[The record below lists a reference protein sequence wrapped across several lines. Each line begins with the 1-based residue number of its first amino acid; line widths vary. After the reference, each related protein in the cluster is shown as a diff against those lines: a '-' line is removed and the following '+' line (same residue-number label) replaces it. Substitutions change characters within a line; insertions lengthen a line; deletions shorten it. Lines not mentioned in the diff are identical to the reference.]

1 MTNQQDRWSNQGIPL
16 GQPFKYVSP
25 STAIFTNTNSSRQN
39 PPVLP
44 PPATLEAGGQPFSPF
59 PNLPALGNRANNSS
73 GHVFT
78 IPSISSNDNRRPSGG
93 QPAPS
98 LQGQTPQG
106 SSQGPHLPHV
116 QGFSSLPQN
125 PPRPS
130 NSIYNITNRDPP
142 EDKVKEEPQPQGQPQ
157 QPQQP
162 QQQQPQQAP
171 PHQSLPQTQPASGQK
186 PQGSHDSQRAVLLAP
201 LGPPNQLPQGHL
213 GPASQP
219 QGPLPPG
226 VLNRSSSSSAYRP
239 LNVKDALS
247 YLDQVKI
254 QFYNQA
260 DVYNN
265 FLDIMKD
272 FKLQSI
278 DTPGVIDR
286 VSTLF
291 RGHPNLIQGFNTFLP
306 PGYRIECSLDPS
318 DPNPIRVTT
327 PTGTTT
333 RPNMNLPPQQQ
344 QQQWNAEQMH
354 PRQLQQFPT
363 DQQQQ
368 QQPGAGGQVE
378 FNHAISY
385 VNKIKT
391 RFANQPD
398 IYKQFLEILQTYQ
411 REQKPIGE
419 VYEQVTLL
427 FSSSPDLLSD
437 FKQFLPDSGNQ
448 PLLGPQRPHDG
459 PALLAQAQPHLQHGD
474 KPPYFPGN
482 NGSQLP
488 PLGNFQPNAGG
499 PMMNGEQQFRAHY
512 EMPPQD
518 MVMQGG
524 AMLHDGLRGR
534 SEQLPYENNY
544 NEEAQYSSMRGEP
557 QPTKTLKNSTPGAPT
572 VLTKNGTKINPSLVP
587 GVPEP
592 VPPTAAVRQSSLL
605 EELGFFDKVK
615 KAIGNKQSYN
625 EFLKFLNL
633 YSQDIIDKATLIER
647 VDFFLGD
654 THQDLLNWFKQFV
667 GYKEETQHIED
678 ITFKKHQIELSLC
691 KAYGPSY
698 RQLPKVET
706 YMPCSGRDEMCWEVL
721 NDEWV
726 GHPTWASEDS
736 GFISHRKN
744 QYEEILFKIEE
755 ERLEFDYHIEANLR
769 TIQTLETIANRIA
782 NMTAEQKANFKLPP
796 GLGHTSQT
804 IYKKVIRKVYDR
816 DRGFEVID
824 ALHENPAIAVP
835 VVLKRLKQKDE
846 EWKRA
851 QREWNK
857 VWREMEQKV
866 FYKSLD
872 HLGLTFKQADKKL
885 LTAKQLVS
893 EISTVKVEQQNKRVH
908 PLTPKPQEQLDY
920 TFEDFDVVYDIIKLA
935 EFFISH
941 SSNYSSSDREK
952 LSAFLKYFTGF
963 FFGIPQETIEE
974 ALAARSREERG
985 KETETKNVED
995 NGSHVEQN
1003 GSSESTSTKK
1013 RNRDPDLL
1021 RDVLKKQS
1029 KSRKEEKDASSAS
1042 ESEEPDL
1049 ADEVEKSG
1057 ELWIR
1062 TASSNFSLDD
1072 MSREH
1077 KRDRFNFFCNTTIYV
1092 FFRHFR
1098 TLYERLEEVKGLN
1111 EEVAKEINA
1120 RKTPQFA
1127 KDLNLVSHQLE
1138 EMGVEMV
1145 GTKDCYK
1152 QVLSLTERLLDG
1164 EIEHQWFEE
1173 SLRQGYRNKA
1183 YKCYTI
1189 DKVVQALVKHMHTMI
1204 TDSKTSEMVV
1214 LFEQDRKSPA
1224 STAKDQILYRMQ
1236 VRSLMSNEE
1245 NMFKIVVKEP
1255 GNAVT
1260 IEFVALDDLTIND
1273 HENAEESY
1281 NYYVTSYVMSHPTE
1295 GVPASKIN
1303 MPFHKAFIDAV
1314 EEEQCEGKAF
1324 SDLRVS
1330 ICENSY
1336 RLFFEPGAHDEFTS
1350 NSVQQKQKEAT
1361 STKEEK
1367 VEALEKLLDSEEF
1380 GWKANLSNEQADKL
1394 NLNFDV
1400 LLKKGAA
1407 EYKSISKDA
1416 EDVEM
1421 KDADETTE
1429 NAEKEDDKAEAES
1442 PKQEA
1447 EKAEPSKQSDSG
1459 TTKANPDTTVDAD
1472 TTIYHDPNDTTIQQD
1487 VNETTNEEVTINA
1500 GAEEEAADTTIP
1512 EGVTQE
1518 NPTA

>member
-1 MTNQQDRWSNQGIPL
+1 M
-16 GQPFKYVSP
+16 
-25 STAIFTNTNSSRQN
+25 
-39 PPVLP
+39 
-44 PPATLEAGGQPFSPF
+44 
-59 PNLPALGNRANNSS
+59 
-73 GHVFT
+73 
-78 IPSISSNDNRRPSGG
+78 
-93 QPAPS
+93 
-98 LQGQTPQG
+98 
-106 SSQGPHLPHV
+106 
-116 QGFSSLPQN
+116 
-125 PPRPS
+125 
-130 NSIYNITNRDPP
+130 
-142 EDKVKEEPQPQGQPQ
+142 
-157 QPQQP
+157 
-162 QQQQPQQAP
+162 
-171 PHQSLPQTQPASGQK
+171 
-186 PQGSHDSQRAVLLAP
+186 
-201 LGPPNQLPQGHL
+201 
-213 GPASQP
+213 
-219 QGPLPPG
+219 
-226 VLNRSSSSSAYRP
+226 
-239 LNVKDALS
+239 
-247 YLDQVKI
+247 
-254 QFYNQA
+254 
-260 DVYNN
+260 
-265 FLDIMKD
+265 
-272 FKLQSI
+272 
-278 DTPGVIDR
+278 
-286 VSTLF
+286 
-291 RGHPNLIQGFNTFLP
+291 
-306 PGYRIECSLDPS
+306 
-318 DPNPIRVTT
+318 
-327 PTGTTT
+327 
-333 RPNMNLPPQQQ
+333 
-344 QQQWNAEQMH
+344 
-354 PRQLQQFPT
+354 
-363 DQQQQ
+363 
-368 QQPGAGGQVE
+368 E

-419 VYEQVTLL
+419 VYEQVTQL
-427 FSSSPDLLSD
+427 FSSSPDLLND

-448 PLLGPQRPHDG
+448 PLLQPQRSHDG
-459 PALLAQAQPHLQHGD
+459 PALLAQGAQPHLHHVD

-488 PLGNFQPNAGG
+488 PLGNFQPAAGG
-499 PMMNGEQQFRAHY
+499 PMMNGEQQYRGHY

-518 MVMQGG
+518 VVMQGG
-524 AMLHDGLRGR
+524 AVMHDDMRRR
-534 SEQLPYENNY
+534 SEQLMYENNY
-544 NEEAQYSSMRGEP
+544 NDEAQYSSVRGGL
-557 QPTKTLKNSTPGAPT
+557 QPAGNKLKHSTPGAQPA
-572 VLTKNGTKINPSLVP
+572 LTKNGAKVNPSLVP
-587 GVPEP
+587 GIPEP

-647 VDFFLGD
+647 VDYFLGD

-804 IYKKVIRKVYDR
+804 IYKKVIRKVYDK

-908 PLTPKPQEQLDY
+908 PLTPKPQEQLNYD
-920 TFEDFDVVYDIIKLA
+920 FEDFEVVYDIIKLA
-935 EFFISH
+935 EFYIFH
-941 SSNYSSSDREK
+941 SSNYSSSDRDK
-952 LSAFLKYFTGF
+952 LGAFFKYFVGF

-974 ALAARSREERG
+974 ALAARSHDERG
-985 KETETKNVED
+985 KEAETKPIEE
-995 NGSHVEQN
+995 NGNSTEQN
-1003 GSSESTSTKK
+1003 GSSDSSASKK

-1029 KSRKEEKDASSAS
+1029 KNRKEEKDASSAS

-1049 ADEVEKSG
+1049 VDEVEKSG

-1062 TASSNFSLDD
+1062 TASSTFSLDD

-1098 TLYERLEEVKGLN
+1098 TLYERLEEVKGMD
-1111 EEVAKEINA
+1111 EEVAKEIRA
-1120 RKTPQFA
+1120 RKIPQFA

-1138 EMGVEMV
+1138 EMGVQIV

-1173 SLRQGYRNKA
+1173 SLRQGYCNKA

-1204 TDSKTSEMVV
+1204 TDSKTSDMVV
-1214 LFEQDRKSPA
+1214 LFEQDRNTPA

-1255 GNAVT
+1255 ENSVM

-1314 EEEQCEGKAF
+1314 EEEQCEGKAS

-1336 RLFFEPGAHDEFTS
+1336 RLFFEPGAHDNFTANLVGS
-1350 NSVQQKQKEAT
+1350 KQKDLGTTQEERT
-1361 STKEEK
+1361 SAFK
-1367 VEALEKLLDSEEF
+1367 KLLDDEEV
-1380 GWKANLSNEQADKL
+1380 GWRANLSEEQTEKL
-1394 NLNFDV
+1394 SLNFDV
-1400 LLKKGAA
+1400 LLEKGAV
-1407 EYKSISKDA
+1407 EYKALAKDD

-1429 NAEKEDDKAEAES
+1429 KVDNKEEQDETTTAQDQEEEKVKDEE
-1442 PKQEA
+1442 PKE
-1447 EKAEPSKQSDSG
+1447 ETEPTEG
-1459 TTKANPDTTVDAD
+1459 TKPHPDTTVDAD

-1487 VNETTNEEVTINA
+1487 VNETTNEEVTLNA
-1500 GAEEEAADTTIP
+1500 GAEDEDAANSTVP
-1512 EGVTQE
+1512 EGAGAQE
-1518 NPTA
+1518 NNAA